1 MKYAQYTL
9 TDLGYH
15 VAALGGPGEIWGLDN
30 MVVDDEDQRFWHLG
44 VSGYPGGARA
54 LFERPDKSRCLAVFA
69 DGVTLPQGG
78 TPVPTEDVPGLLMV
92 DYGWPAGTLLVE
104 GMPTQPERA
113 L

>member
-9 TDLGYH
+9 ADLGYH

-30 MVVDDEDQRFWHLG
+30 MVVDDDDQRFWHLG
-44 VSGYPGGARA
+44 VSGYPDGAQA
-54 LFERPDKSRCLAVFA
+54 LFEHPGKSRCLAVFE
-69 DGVTLPQGG
+69 DGVTPPEGG
-78 TPVPTEDVPGLLMV
+78 MPVPAEDVPELLMA

-104 GMPTQPERA
+104 GMPTWPGGA